1 MALARYK
8 DLCIDAV
15 NPERMGAFWA
25 AALGLRPDDER
36 PEGLVGHTPQHG
48 VWINGV
54 PEPRTVKQRV
64 HLDVHARSV
73 SEYEQLGATVF
84 DAESF
89 PWTVMADP
97 EGGEFCVFVRDEVPD
112 YRLYEIVV
120 DAVDHA
126 AIARWWGQVLGAPV
140 VHDERGF
147 SWVEEIPGA
156 PFESIDFAPV
166 PEPKSVKNRIHWD
179 VDIEDVERLVA
190 YGARVLRRPDNQI
203 GWTVMAD
210 PEGNEFCAFTG

>member
-15 NPERMGAFWA
+15 DAERQACFWA
-25 AALGLRPDDER
+25 QALGLSPDADR
-36 PEGLVGHTPQHG
+36 SVYLIGPTTQHG
-48 VWINGV
+48 VWVNAV
-54 PEPRTVKQRV
+54 PEPKTVKQRV
-64 HLDVHARSV
+64 HLDVHGRSV
-73 SEYEQLGATVF
+73 SEYEHLGATVL

-120 DAVDHA
+120 DAGDHA
-126 AIARWWGQVLGAPV
+126 AITRWWGEVLGAPV

-147 SWVEEIPGA
+147 SWVEQIPGA
-156 PFESIDFAPV
+156 PFESIDFGAV
-166 PEPKSVKNRIHWD
+166 PEPKTVKNRIHWD
-179 VDIEDVERLVA
+179 VETHDIEGLAA
-190 YGARVLRRPDNQI
+190 YGATVLRRPDDDI

-210 PEGNEFCAFTG
+210 PEGNEFCAFTT